1 MEQSD
6 RPIAL
11 IDCNNF
17 YVSFS
22 AEEIAE
28 RVEELRNPG
37 PRKPRAASP
46 AHAQAGVR
54 GPHGDDKPACSGKPK
69 KKKFYASKPKGK

>member
-1 MEQSD
+1 MAE
-6 RPIAL
+6 
-11 IDCNNF
+11 
-17 YVSFS
+17 VGFS

-37 PRKPRAASP
+37 ARKPRATAP